1 MAFLY
6 AEQETDTLNRRLRG
20 GRRQSKRAKLDRVQ
34 VDPVEVKVLATLM
47 KDGGN
52 RVEYIHVGAAGT
64 PTAVGFY
71 VCGEP
76 WEQAAPADNV
86 KQRLYTGL
94 YRVEQEL
101 GSQNLV
107 AIYVDVG
114 RRALEQRPAYRQL
127 VSDLRAGMFRRVF
140 VLALRDLA
148 ERPEEWARLQHLLKE
163 LDGLEIIRYDTHA
176 CRLVAL
182 SAAHL
187 AQGRGVEDER
197 QKEEA

>member
-1 MAFLY
+1 MN
-6 AEQETDTLNRRLRG
+6 EQETDALNRRLRG
-20 GRRQSKRAKLDRVQ
+20 SRRQSKRAKLDRVQ
-34 VDPVEVKVLATLM
+34 VDPVEVKVLAMLM

-64 PTAVGFY
+64 PAAVGFY

-76 WEQAAPADNV
+76 WGQAAAADNV
-86 KQRLYTGL
+86 KQRLYAGL

-114 RRALEQRPAYRQL
+114 RRALERRPAYRQL
-127 VSDLRAGMFRRVF
+127 VRDLRAGMFRRVF
-140 VLALRDLA
+140 VLSLRDLA
-148 ERPEEWARLQHLLKE
+148 ERPEERTRLQHLLKE
-163 LDGLEIIRYDTHA
+163 LDGLEIIRYDTRA

-187 AQGRGVEDER
+187 AQGRDVEDET